1 MFLLPAFPQLRLESH
16 ILNSFFYPSIS
27 FREPEMTFSS
37 RQRQICKLFAAK
49 VWSRL
54 ILSTPKAAIE
64 LGHFITF
71 LKVKKTNAALIR
83 KSNRNRRKRHANKSL
98 IYFSDGETV
107 PS

>member
-1 MFLLPAFPQLRLESH
+1 MA
-16 ILNSFFYPSIS
+16 
-27 FREPEMTFSS
+27 FSS

-54 ILSTPKAAIE
+54 ILSSPEAAIE

-71 LKVKKTNAALIR
+71 LKVKKTKAALVR
-83 KSNRNRRKRHANKSL
+83 KSNRDYRKCHANKCL

-107 PS
+107 AS